1 MKIHPAVIVVFAVL
15 SADAAQWSPTTGG
28 NLDDP
33 SNWGSGYSTFAIRK
47 AQSAPFTISSSP
59 TNLPGKGSLRY
70 DTNANTYTNDFGRG
84 GVLNLQDCNLGFEA
98 GAQVVQKSGKF
109 ISGGT
114 SSLGITASVRE
125 TGYWLDGAD
134 SAVEMPNLSLTAVA
148 EGTAPDIYPHF
159 VVDNGAQ
166 ATFTAV
172 TAAGKGVIGVAGGS
186 TLTANA
192 ISVQNGSVMTAT
204 QATVVVNTPSGSKLT
219 PLEVLNG
226 GQIEFVNST
235 FHYTGGT
242 TFYFNGNAGSLISFK
257 DSTVEFGTPR
267 VGMKEDTDGLTI
279 RFDNSTATQTGDQLF
294 ITGGGTSAE
303 SGDKTLV
310 FAGANPHLSI
320 QGSKGFHFRGGTVS
334 LQFEI
339 PAAGF
344 PTDHPVLD
352 LTHADAKFAKDSA
365 TVPTLSVK
373 VSPKCPPG
381 VYTLLRGKGATTI
394 ISDENMS
401 CDSSRAKF
409 VKTQVSGVD
418 VLQLRI
424 SGGLILL
431 LK

>member
-59 TNLPGKGSLRY
+59 TNLPGAGTLQY
-70 DTNANTYTNDFGRG
+70 DNNANTYTNDFGVG
-84 GVLNLQDCNLGFEA
+84 GVLDLQYYSFNIKD
-98 GAQVVQKSGKF
+98 GAQVVQRSGK
-109 ISGGT
+109 ILSGGT
-114 SSLGITASVRE
+114 SSLAITASQNRE

-148 EGTAPDIYPHF
+148 EGTAPAIYPHF
-159 VVDNGAQ
+159 AMDNGAL

-172 TAAGKGVIGVAGGS
+172 TAAGKGVIDVAGGA

-226 GQIEFVNST
+226 GQIEIVDST
-235 FHYTGGT
+235 FRYTGGT
-242 TFYFNGNAGSLISFK
+242 TFNFNGDAGSLISFK
-257 DSTVEFGTPR
+257 DSTVEFGTQR
-267 VGMKEDTDGLTI
+267 VGMIGETDGLTI
-279 RFDNSTATQTGDQLF
+279 RFDNSTATHTGDQLF
-294 ITGGGTSAE
+294 ITGGGTTE

-320 QGSKGFHFRGGTVS
+320 QGNKGLHFRGGTVS

-352 LTHADAKFAKDSA
+352 LTHAEAKFAKDSS

-373 VSPKCPPG
+373 ASPRCPPG
-381 VYTLLRGKGATTI
+381 VYTLLRGKNATTI

-401 CDSSRAKF
+401 CDLNRAKF
-409 VKTQVSGVD
+409 VKTQVDGVD
-418 VLQLRI
+418 ALQLKVG
-424 SGGLILL
+424 GGLILL